1 LASLAL
7 LNRKNK
13 ELAVAKK
20 KRASATDEFEQ
31 LSLDNEIKDLENE
44 ASEAE
49 EAFDTI
55 SVEEAKDE
63 LRYETGLR
71 MKFWKAMFNYAGIG
85 ALTPED
91 VEGLLDCAD
100 TADRLYNEFGC
111 GFKVPTNTQISKV
124 VNALDEQLPEWDK
137 TQPEQFY
144 STLAAFFPDLRREK
158 RVRQQVPRSGVG
170 CLAVLSG
177 CLLLYYVLTHFA

>member
-1 LASLAL
+1 LAL

-31 LSLDNEIKDLENE
+31 LSLDIELKDLENE

-63 LRYETGLR
+63 LRYETGL
-71 MKFWKAMFNYAGIG
+71 
-85 ALTPED
+85 
-91 VEGLLDCAD
+91 
-100 TADRLYNEFGC
+100 
-111 GFKVPTNTQISKV
+111 
-124 VNALDEQLPEWDK
+124 
-137 TQPEQFY
+137 
-144 STLAAFFPDLRREK
+144 
-158 RVRQQVPRSGVG
+158 
-170 CLAVLSG
+170 
-177 CLLLYYVLTHFA
+177 